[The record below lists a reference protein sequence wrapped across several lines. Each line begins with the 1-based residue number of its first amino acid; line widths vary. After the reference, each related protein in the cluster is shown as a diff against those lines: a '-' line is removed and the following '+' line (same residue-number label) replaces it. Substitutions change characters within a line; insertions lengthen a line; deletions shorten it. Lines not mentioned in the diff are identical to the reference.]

1 MFRCSLF
8 AARPVQAAASKRRVH
23 LGMVYDEEARK
34 ARPPRPSCVLRSDAP
49 RLCRRGAAVG

>member
-34 ARPPRPSCVLRSDAP
+34 ARPPPPFP
-49 RLCRRGAAVG
+49 RAAQ